1 MTVGELR
8 EKLAEFKDDAEVVM
22 LFDTPYRTES
32 HYIEHV
38 TTTPRD
44 EYVRENSKNTVYL
57 EWRCG

>member
-8 EKLAEFKDDAEVVM
+8 GKLAEFKDDAGVVM
-22 LFDTPYRTES
+22 LFDAPYRIES
-32 HYIEHV
+32 HHVEHV
-38 TTTPRD
+38 TTTPRN